1 MEFFQ
6 EDEERSMM
14 YLIFSNSLER
24 EKFYQHILAQEGTQ
38 KCQQF

>member
-14 YLIFSNSLER
+14 YLIFSNSHER
-24 EKFYQHILAQEGTQ
+24 EKFHQNVLAQEGTK
-38 KCQQF
+38 KCQRL